1 MGWWSLDVETGG
13 IKASDKPGLVNVV
26 RDSTP
31 QPESDLVW
39 GDGPADIVD
48 EWMKNGFQKLYN
60 DLNKEFIEDMG
71 REMTAIE
78 FLSGLAFS
86 LPSLCHPDYS
96 SSTLRGLPICET
108 HRLDIQVLPMEDEEK

>member
-1 MGWWSLDVETGG
+1 MGWWPLDIETGG

-48 EWMKNGFQKLYN
+48 EWMKKGFKALYN

-86 LPSLCHPDYS
+86 LPSLCHPDS

-108 HRLDIQVLPMEDEEK
+108 HRLDIQVLPME